1 MRSRYFFIKLRKH
14 IRTRRLTNVRQ
25 LGVDRIVD
33 FEFAGF
39 GEGTTYH
46 IIAEFYAS
54 VIYIHVFSYVKS
66 IFMRFVS

>member
-1 MRSRYFFIKLRKH
+1 MRLRYSFIKLRKH

-33 FEFAGF
+33 FEFAGI

-54 VIYIHVFSYVKS
+54 VIYIPVFSFITS
-66 IFMRFVS
+66 IFMKFIS

>member
-1 MRSRYFFIKLRKH
+1 MRDCDHLLKYNILIKLRKH

-25 LGVDRIVD
+25 LGVDRIID
-33 FEFAGF
+33 FEFAGV

-54 VIYIHVFSYVKS
+54 VIYRHFS
-66 IFMRFVS
+66 